1 MSPIKGVKKGVTV
14 PERLFILVFH
24 LWRWFSIFAYLAKR
38 LKVGKIL
45 RHHDL
50 PAHFEF
56 LHCAYVGFMQYKE
69 FGAQPAPE

>member
-38 LKVGKIL
+38 
-45 RHHDL
+45 
-50 PAHFEF
+50 
-56 LHCAYVGFMQYKE
+56 
-69 FGAQPAPE
+69 